1 MEIGFLGRAIDA
13 FVPVSRTPTFRSY
26 FLGKDCVGFYS
37 LMCEDCAAV
46 SHGNDCGVLRV
57 SQACYALTTHFFG
70 ERGNALPLTALA
82 SSY

>member
-1 MEIGFLGRAIDA
+1 
-13 FVPVSRTPTFRSY
+13 
-26 FLGKDCVGFYS
+26 
-37 LMCEDCAAV
+37 MCEDCAAV